1 MTRYATISIA
11 TAHRGGAMTIGEI
24 FELNDISAGMI
35 GDVGGKAANLGELTS
50 AGFPLPPGF
59 CVTTDAHRRL
69 AATAGL
75 DKIVGAAAGELLA
88 STARAR
94 VTDRQVT
101 ELAALGDRVETH
113 WGAPQDIEWAID
125 AGGTLWLTQ
134 ARPITTLYPLP
145 DPGGR
150 QGCGAISVSA
160 SRRACTGRVVVGAD
174 PLGAG
179 DGDGRPEFPWRRG
192 RPRVRDTGGGRR
204 SAGHRPIVDR

>member
-1 MTRYATISIA
+1 VVACRQQ
-11 TAHRGGAMTIGEI
+11 GAGVVGQVGRIVRVLDGRPITDDGPESSAA
-24 FELNDISAGMI
+24 LDISTVVWCTGSDA
-35 GDVGGKAANLGELTS
+35 DV
-50 AGFPLPPGF
+50 

-75 DKIVGAAAGELLA
+75 DKIVGAATGELLA

-204 SAGHRPIVDR
+204 SAGHRPVVDR